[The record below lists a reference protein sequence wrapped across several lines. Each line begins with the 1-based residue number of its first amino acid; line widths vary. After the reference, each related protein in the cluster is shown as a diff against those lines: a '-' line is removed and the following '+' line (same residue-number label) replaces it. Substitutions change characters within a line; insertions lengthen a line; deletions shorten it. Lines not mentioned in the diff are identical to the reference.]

1 MLLPSGKMRFELNGC
16 VVFNCSYALHA
27 LGASSKPAH
36 ARANEGIDE
45 TQLEKIAKAE
55 RGLALDWAELALP
68 DCV

>member
-1 MLLPSGKMRFELNGC
+1 MR
-16 VVFNCSYALHA
+16 SAHRA
-27 LGASSKPAH
+27 PAH